1 MRSMGIAGMAAAV
14 ALLAACATPPG
25 RADPLR
31 SAALNAGVPANDIAD
46 IRSYDRVSD
55 AGELV
60 GYEAWV
66 QLESCP
72 GFVVLELDTGYG
84 VQDAYVRGDCTVPG
98 LDTGT

>member
-1 MRSMGIAGMAAAV
+1 MRPVEIAGMAAAV
-14 ALLAACATPPG
+14 VLLAACATPPG
-25 RADPLR
+25 QGDPLR
-31 SAALNAGVPANDIAD
+31 RAALNAGVPADDIAD
-46 IRSYDRVSD
+46 IRSYERISE
-55 AGELV
+55 AGALV

-72 GFVVLELDTGYG
+72 GFVVLELDTGHG